1 MKTLIILS
9 SKAFDCI
16 PRDLLIGT
24 IEAYGQLENRYPTF
38 FCILQTDIHVLV

>member
-16 PRDLLIGT
+16 PLELLLGT
-24 IEAYGQLENRYPTF
+24 TEAYGQLKNRYPTF